1 MTSFPTEDVRLGALL
16 VVNDVGRSRDFYRD
30 VLGAKVLREF
40 EGSFCQLEFQ
50 ETLLFL
56 VAGGGPSKDKPGITF
71 APPTGPETVTS
82 ELVLRVPDC
91 QSAYEALVSRGASYL
106 TPPVKQDWGGEI
118 RCFFRDPDGHLI
130 EVSELLG
137 EGPNT

>member
-1 MTSFPTEDVRLGALL
+1 MTAFPTDGVRLGALL
-16 VVNDVGRSRDFYRD
+16 VVSDVGRSRNFYRD
-30 VLGAKVLREF
+30 VLDAKVLREF

-71 APPTGPETVTS
+71 APPTSPDIVTS
-82 ELVLRVPDC
+82 EIVLRVPDC
-91 QSAYEALVSRGASYL
+91 HSAYEALKSRGASFL

-137 EGPNT
+137 EGSNA

>member
-1 MTSFPTEDVRLGALL
+1 MSSFPTDDVRLGTLL
-16 VVNDVGRSRDFYRD
+16 VVSDVSNSRDFYRD

-50 ETLLFL
+50 QTLLFL
-56 VAGGGPSKDKPGITF
+56 VAGGGPTKDKPGITF
-71 APPTGPETVTS
+71 APPTSPENVAG
-82 ELVLRVPDC
+82 ELVLRVADC
-91 QSAYEALVSRGASYL
+91 QSAYEALKSRGASFL

-137 EGPNT
+137 EG

>member
-1 MTSFPTEDVRLGALL
+1 MSSFPTDDVRLGPLL
-16 VVNDVGRSRDFYRD
+16 VVSDVSRSRDFYRD

-40 EGSFCQLEFQ
+40 EGAFCQLEFQ
-50 ETLLFL
+50 QTLLFL

-71 APPTGPETVTS
+71 AAPTSPEKVAG

-91 QSAYEALVSRGASYL
+91 QSAYDALRSRGASFL

-118 RCFFRDPDGHLI
+118 RCFFQDPDGHLI
-130 EVSELLG
+130 EVSQLLD
-137 EGPNT
+137 EA

>member
-1 MTSFPTEDVRLGALL
+1 MCSFPTDDVRLGTLL
-16 VVNDVGRSRDFYRD
+16 VVSDVSRSRDFYRD

-50 ETLLFL
+50 RTLLFL
-56 VAGGGPSKDKPGITF
+56 VAGGGPTKDKPGITF
-71 APPTGPETVTS
+71 AAPTSPEKVVG

-91 QSAYEALVSRGASYL
+91 QSAYDALRGRGASFL

-118 RCFFRDPDGHLI
+118 RCFFRDPDGQLI

-137 EGPNT
+137 EG

>member
-1 MTSFPTEDVRLGALL
+1 MTAFPTDGVRLGALL
-16 VVNDVGRSRDFYRD
+16 VVSDVGRSRNFYRD
-30 VLGAKVLREF
+30 VLDAKVLREF

-71 APPTGPETVTS
+71 APPTGPDIVTS

-91 QSAYEALVSRGASYL
+91 RSAYEALKSRGAIFL
-106 TPPVKQDWGGEI
+106 TPPAQQDWGGEI

-137 EGPNT
+137 EGSNA